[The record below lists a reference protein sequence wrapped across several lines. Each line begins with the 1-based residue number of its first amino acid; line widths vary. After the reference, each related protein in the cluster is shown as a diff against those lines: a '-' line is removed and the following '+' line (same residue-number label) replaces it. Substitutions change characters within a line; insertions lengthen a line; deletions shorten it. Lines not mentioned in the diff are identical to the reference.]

1 MENLYALIM
10 AGGGGTRLWPLSR
23 KNRPKQ
29 MLPLVEDRTMF
40 QVSVE
45 RLSPLLPPERVFV
58 VTGRDQVEDLQRSAP
73 QVPAEN
79 FIVEPFMRNN
89 GPAVGLATV
98 HIQRRVPDAV
108 VAVLTADHH
117 IADKATFRRVL
128 AAAGE
133 LADQNYIV
141 TLGIQ
146 PTFPATGYGYIR
158 RGEPLGQIDSFQT
171 YCAEGFTEKPDLPTA
186 LQLIDGGL
194 HSWNSGM
201 FIYRADCI
209 LEEYARQQPEMYALL
224 QDINRAIGHN
234 DYQEVLDHA
243 WSQMPKLSIDYAI
256 MEGANDM
263 AVIPV
268 DMGWSDVGSW
278 ATLCE
283 VLESDQDGN
292 VQRGNGHSNG
302 HSHITI
308 DTKNTLII
316 SDRRVVTIGLEDM
329 VVVDSGDVVLVC
341 RRDHAQEVRAV
352 VEQLRA
358 AGEEHLL

>member
-23 KNRPKQ
+23 RNRPKQ

-45 RLSPLLPPERVFV
+45 RLSPLLPPERVFI
-58 VTGRDQVEDLQRSAP
+58 VTGRDQVDELRRSTP
-73 QVPAEN
+73 QVPTEN
-79 FIVEPFMRNN
+79 FIIEPFMRNN

-98 HIQRRVPDAV
+98 HIRHRVPDAI

-117 IADKATFRRVL
+117 IADKTQFRRVL
-128 AAAGE
+128 AAASE
-133 LADQNYIV
+133 LAMQNCIV

-146 PTFPATGYGYIR
+146 PTFPATGYGYIQ
-158 RGEPLGQIDSFQT
+158 RGEPLVQIDSFQA
-171 YCAEGFTEKPDLPTA
+171 YCAERFTEKPDLPTA
-186 LQLIDGGL
+186 VRFMTDGL

-201 FIYRADCI
+201 FIYRADRI
-209 LEEYARQQPEMYALL
+209 LEEYAHQQPRMYALL
-224 QDINRAIGHN
+224 QDISRAIGHD
-234 DYQEVLDHA
+234 DYQEVLDRA
-243 WSQMPKLSIDYAI
+243 WSDMPKLSIDYAI
-256 MEGANDM
+256 MEGARDM

-268 DMGWSDVGSW
+268 DMGWSDIGSW

-292 VQRGNGHSNG
+292 VQRGKGHN
-302 HSHITI
+302 HIMV
-308 DTKNTLII
+308 DTKNALIV

-329 VVVDSGDVVLVC
+329 VIVDTDDVLLVC
-341 RRDHAQEVRAV
+341 RRDHSQEVRAV
-352 VEQLRA
+352 VEQLKA
-358 AGEEHLL
+358 AGEESLL